1 MSCFHTTTAGW
12 KYLARARLLFHA
24 MCPWL
29 CGLRAP
35 SPTLRGCGVRELLL
49 MSCVSC
55 LYVYIYA
62 NFGIWLSSLALRLFR
77 AGAAV
82 ESEEAEGRRI

>member
-1 MSCFHTTTAGW
+1 M
-12 KYLARARLLFHA
+12 
-24 MCPWL
+24 
-29 CGLRAP
+29 
-35 SPTLRGCGVRELLL
+35 RELLL